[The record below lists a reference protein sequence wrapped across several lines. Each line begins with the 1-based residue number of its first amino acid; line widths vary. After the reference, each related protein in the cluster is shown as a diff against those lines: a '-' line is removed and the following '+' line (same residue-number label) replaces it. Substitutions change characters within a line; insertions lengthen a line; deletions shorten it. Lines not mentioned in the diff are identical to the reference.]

1 MFLILG
7 QEEKVDFLQS
17 KNANVTHVDISKEN
31 VRSLNNWAK
40 INRKKVKSISG
51 NIEKINL
58 GENKFDIIFLAGIY
72 QHLQNQHIV
81 CRSLLMP

>member
-1 MFLILG
+1 M
-7 QEEKVDFLQS
+7 
-17 KNANVTHVDISKEN
+17 THVDISKEN

-58 GENKFDIIFLAGIY
+58 GENKFDIIF
-72 QHLQNQHIV
+72 
-81 CRSLLMP
+81 